1 MNENNEIKAK
11 NIIDEAI
18 NLSIITKLLKN
29 NLITE
34 KQYYVLKNKIKTF
47 Y

>member
-11 NIIDEAI
+11 NIIDEVI
-18 NLSIITKLLKN
+18 NLSIITKLLKK

>member
-1 MNENNEIKAK
+1 MKEDNEIKTK
-11 NIIDEAI
+11 NIIDETI
-18 NLSIITKLLKN
+18 NLSIIAKLLKK